1 MRIIPIVMLTARSD
15 EGDRIRGLDSGAD
28 DYVTKPFST
37 SELIARIRAVL
48 RRSSPE
54 LVDDVLR
61 YGSVEIDLPT
71 HRVSRNHRA
80 IHLGPTEFR
89 LLRVLMTGPTRVYS
103 REHLLDMAWGA
114 DKNVELR
121 IVRSVGYAIDDN
133 DV

>member
-28 DYVTKPFST
+28 DYVTKPFSP

-54 LVDDVLR
+54 LVEDVLR
-61 YGSVEIDLPT
+61 YGGVEIDLTT
-71 HRVSRNHRA
+71 HRVSRNDRA

-103 REHLLDMAWGA
+103 REHLLDMAWGG
-114 DKNVELR
+114 R
-121 IVRSVGYAIDDN
+121 
-133 DV
+133 